1 MYKFHY
7 IYIKLSCYTKESK
20 HLGVKIMNKLAKDI
34 KCFRALADPLRIKL
48 LQVIHE
54 QDEMCVCVL
63 TERFKMS
70 QSKLSYHLK
79 LLLDAELINM
89 YSSSK
94 WNFYSINIKTLQR
107 IFTPAMID
115 KILNN
120 TASNS

>member
-1 MYKFHY
+1 
-7 IYIKLSCYTKESK
+7 
-20 HLGVKIMNKLAKDI
+20 MNKLAKDI
-34 KCFRALADPLRIKL
+34 KCFRALAEPLRIKL

-107 IFTPAMID
+107 IFSPAMID
-115 KILNN
+115 KILNTTN
-120 TASNS
+120 NS